1 MNLLDPARI
10 GRFAIGFDRFWDEL
24 DALSNRNVGYPPYNI
39 QKLEDNKFRISL
51 AVAGFDKSEI
61 VITSQN
67 SELVVSGKKS
77 AETDE
82 GQNYIFKG
90 IATRNFQ
97 LSWKLA
103 DHVEVQNAAMENGLL
118 HIDLIRH
125 VPQEMLPKQIDIQ

>member
-51 AVAGFDKSEI
+51 AVAGFDKKEI
-61 VITSQN
+61 VITNQN
-67 SELVVSGKKS
+67 SELVVSGKRLPDNENVS
-77 AETDE
+77 F
-82 GQNYIFKG
+82 IFNG
-90 IATRNFQ
+90 IANRNFQ

-103 DHVEVQNAAMENGLL
+103 DHVEVDNAKMENGLL

-125 VPQEMLPKQIDIQ
+125 VPQETLPKQIDIQ

>member
-51 AVAGFDKSEI
+51 AVAGFDKKEI
-61 VITSQN
+61 VITNQN
-67 SELVVSGKKS
+67 SELVVSGKRLPDNEDVS
-77 AETDE
+77 F
-82 GQNYIFKG
+82 IFKG
-90 IATRNFQ
+90 IANRNFQ

-103 DHVEVQNAAMENGLL
+103 DHVEVDGAKMENGLL
-118 HIDLIRH
+118 HIDLFRH

>member
-51 AVAGFDKSEI
+51 AVAGFDKKEI
-61 VITSQN
+61 VITNQN
-67 SELVVSGKKS
+67 SELVVSGKRLPDNENVS
-77 AETDE
+77 F
-82 GQNYIFKG
+82 IFNG
-90 IATRNFQ
+90 IANRNFQ

-103 DHVEVQNAAMENGLL
+103 DHVEVDGAKMENGLL
-118 HIDLIRH
+118 HIDLVREL
-125 VPQEMLPKQIDIQ
+125 PQEMLPKQIDIQ